1 MTRILLIED
10 DIELCQ
16 LMVEFF
22 QSHGM
27 QVECEHDGFRGLG
40 RALMSTCDIVLL
52 DVMLPGLNGFEVLAK
67 IRQQSRVPVIMLTA
81 RTSQKDRVMGLE
93 SGADDYLPKPF
104 GPEELLAR
112 VRAVLRRTQSAAGEA
127 IEVSGVWLH
136 PGSRAVRVDGVPLN
150 LTSAEFDILRIFLQS
165 AGKPVSRDELARVLY
180 QRESSPFERTL
191 DVHVSNLRK
200 KLLHKRDLIRT
211 VRSIGYLFSAI
222 DMPASTQEAVHQTP

>member
-10 DIELCQ
+10 DVELCN

-22 QSHGM
+22 TAHDM
-27 QVECEHDGFRGLG
+27 QVECEHDGYRGLG
-40 RALMSTCDIVLL
+40 RALMSTSDIVLL
-52 DVMLPGLNGFEVLAK
+52 DVMLPGLNGFEVLTK
-67 IRQQSRVPVIMLTA
+67 IRQQSKVPVIMLTA
-81 RTSQKDRVMGLE
+81 RTSQKDRILGLE

-112 VRAVLRRTQSAAGEA
+112 VRAVLRRTQSSAGEA
-127 IEVSGVWLH
+127 IEVAGVWLH
-136 PGSRAVRVDGVPLN
+136 PGSRAARVDGQELH
-150 LTSAEFDILRIFLQS
+150 LTSAEFDILKIFLET
-165 AGKPVSRDELARVLY
+165 AGKPVSRDVLARALY

-211 VRSIGYLFSAI
+211 VRSIGYLFSAVDI
-222 DMPASTQEAVHQTP
+222 PGLTQETMHASH